1 MFFFDDL
8 RSKQE
13 GFCDGFFTIV
23 TQLHYFLFADLAL
36 ALESLNLVAEV
47 CNVVLLLDFFCLKGC
62 YFSLHYLV
70 FDFQIHQQ
78 FLNAF
83 EGLFTLRASQT
94 VPLR

>member
-8 RSKQE
+8 RSKQK

-23 TQLHYFLFADLAL
+23 TQLHHFLFADLAL
-36 ALESLNLVAEV
+36 ALEGFYFIAEI
-47 CNVVLLLDFFCLKGC
+47 CDVVLFFNFFSLKGC
-62 YFSLHYLV
+62 YFCLHDLV

-78 FLNAF
+78 FLYAF
-83 EGLFTLRASQT
+83 KGLFTLRASQA